1 MVHRINNDFLTRV
14 KEVYPKLVIPADVGN
29 AVEIMKNRDLGV
41 VDEMVLLYFDK
52 TCKTMSDVKGG
63 PRRFSWNEGFT
74 QVDMSGDPDF
84 PF

>member
-1 MVHRINNDFLTRV
+1 
-14 KEVYPKLVIPADVGN
+14 
-29 AVEIMKNRDLGV
+29 MKNRDLGV

-52 TCKTMSDVKGG
+52 TCKTMSDIKGG
-63 PRRFSWNEGFT
+63 PRRFSWSEGFT